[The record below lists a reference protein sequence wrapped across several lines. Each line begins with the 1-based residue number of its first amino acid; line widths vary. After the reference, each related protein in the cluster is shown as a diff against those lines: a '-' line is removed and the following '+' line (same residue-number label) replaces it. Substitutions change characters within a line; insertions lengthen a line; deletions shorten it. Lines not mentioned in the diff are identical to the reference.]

1 MPKCPKCGKEIEEL
15 ICVTEETA
23 EYLMT
28 PTENGKADYIP
39 LYARIKSEV
48 YRCPECDAKLFDTP
62 DEAIRFLTEEM
73 KVAQVS

>member
-15 ICVTEETA
+15 ICVTEGTAKYLMRLNEKGDA
-23 EYLMT
+23 EY
-28 PTENGKADYIP
+28 IF
-39 LYARIKSEV
+39 LYAPIEDEV